1 MTDFI
6 KVLTRKNSLR
16 KHCHTLSA
24 QELGKI
30 IEDLSSILEEHE
42 AAEQAFSEAE
52 RDKTHKIEAIRQ
64 AMAES
69 GIVFEDLKGLLP
81 VAPKKKVQAKYRV
94 VIDNVTHDWSG
105 RGRTPLVFQEYF
117 DTHDVAKENCL
128 IK

>member
-1 MTDFI
+1 M
-6 KVLTRKNSLR
+6 K
-16 KHCHTLSA
+16 
-24 QELGKI
+24 QQ
-30 IEDLSSILEEHE
+30 
-42 AAEQAFSEAE
+42 QAFSEAE